1 MSEHSGLPNDADGD
15 SIRRILEHGSTLD
28 RPMLIDFAVAAPNKK
43 AARQIAKAA
52 TKLGY
57 NASCTPDGDGP
68 TWTTTCS
75 TRMMLTHHAVLA
87 MQEEVDRLAK
97 LLGGYIDGW
106 GTFGNAK

>member
-1 MSEHSGLPNDADGD
+1 MSDHPDLPNDADGD

-52 TKLGY
+52 SKLGY
-57 NASCTPDGDGP
+57 NASCSADGDVS

-75 TRMMLTHHAVLA
+75 TRMMLSHHAVLA
-87 MQEEVDRLAK
+87 MQAELDTLAK
-97 LLGGYIDGW
+97 PLGGHSDGW
-106 GTFGNAK
+106 GTFGNA